1 MAETSG
7 KGKKRQS
14 YTIQFKKDVVSYA
27 VNHSNRAAASK
38 FNIEPKRVREWRS
51 VAEKFNTVKVNR
63 KRLDGVGR
71 NCLDEELE
79 EEVPCWVYSM
89 RQKMLHVSP
98 KMIIFKAKKI
108 FDDKTTDPASRDT
121 SVASRVWC
129 EKFMRRHGFSL
140 WQKTTTAQ
148 KDPPYLTDWLVSF
161 VMHARPLQHQYN
173 FVPHNIAVG
182 NDKLLSGTI
191 WFLKLLLK
199 LLVLKMSQ

>member
-1 MAETSG
+1 MAEASG

-108 FDDKTTDPASRDT
+108 FDDKTTDPASRGAF
-121 SVASRVWC
+121 VAGRGWC
-129 EKFMRRHGFSL
+129 EKFMRRHGSRYGEKQQL
-140 WQKTTTAQ
+140 CRKI
-148 KDPPYLTDWLVSF
+148 LHV
-161 VMHARPLQHQYN
+161 
-173 FVPHNIAVG
+173 
-182 NDKLLSGTI
+182 
-191 WFLKLLLK
+191 
-199 LLVLKMSQ
+199 